1 MKKRTRIVLSGI
13 ISCMIV
19 MFFGLVPST
28 EAQPPIKIGQ
38 NSAWD
43 YPGGQG
49 LKRGVEMAI
58 KDINA
63 AGGLLGR
70 KVEGVFYDN
79 KVDPTEAKKATERL
93 LYKDKVDVICGFWR
107 SDLAIVAQP
116 LVMEAKK
123 ILLIGGASTPVIT
136 YERIKQD
143 YKTYKYTFTT
153 TSNTYLTMIG
163 MEQGV
168 IEALKLGLGK
178 IALMVEKAAWCDP
191 LYDSWSKKYAS
202 KIVYSA
208 RFSTTATDFSVEFAQ
223 AKAAGADILAFIT
236 TGRGGTPSVKQW
248 YDMKIPMIYVGY
260 NVDSQDPNF
269 WQVTEGKCQGVMTTK
284 IGGVAGLPITKKSL
298 PYYNDYKKV
307 YGDYPIAYTNGV
319 AYDAVMAWAHGVKLA
334 GTVETEAV
342 VKAMERKDF
351 NYEGVC
357 GVIEHFDEIHNPV
370 GGGWDKGE
378 PWGWI
383 AFQWQ
388 DGKQVVFW
396 PKAFQTGSMIIP
408 DWVKKLQRK

>member
-1 MKKRTRIVLSGI
+1 MI
-13 ISCMIV
+13 I
-19 MFFGLVPST
+19 LVGVAFIWAASS
-28 EAQPPIKIGQ
+28 EAASPIKIGV

-43 YPGGQG
+43 FPGGQG
-49 LKRGVEMAI
+49 VKRGAEMAI
-58 KDINA
+58 KDLNA

-70 KVEGVFYDN
+70 KVEGIFYDN
-79 KVDPTEAKKATERL
+79 KAASIEAKSATERL

-123 ILLIGGASTPVIT
+123 ILMIGGASTPVIT

-163 MEQGV
+163 MEQGI
-168 IEALKLGLGK
+168 IESLKKGLSK
-178 IALMVEKAAWCDP
+178 IALLVEKAAWCDP
-191 LYDSWSKKYAS
+191 LYDSWMEKYKD

-208 RFSTTATDFSVEFAQ
+208 RFSVTATDFSVEFSQ
-223 AKAAGADILAFIT
+223 AKAKGADILAFIT

-248 YDMKIPMIYVGY
+248 YDMKIPAVYAGY
-260 NVDSQDPNF
+260 NVDAQDPNF
-269 WQVTEGKCQGVMTTK
+269 WQITEEKTQGVATTK
-284 IGGVAGLPITKKSL
+284 IGGVAGIAITPKSI
-298 PYYNDYKKV
+298 PYYNEYKKA
-307 YGDYPIAYTNGV
+307 YGEFPIAYTNGV

-334 GTVETEAV
+334 GTVKSDAV

-357 GVIEHFDEIHNPV
+357 GLIEYFDEIHNPV
-370 GGGWDKGE
+370 GGGWGKGE
-378 PWGWI
+378 PWGWV
-383 AFQWQ
+383 AQQWQ
-388 DGKQVVFW
+388 NEKQVVYW
-396 PKAFQTGSMIIP
+396 PKKYKTGDFIIP
-408 DWVKKLQRK
+408 DWVKKVTGK